1 MILNK
6 NIEVKSFGSLFF
18 DEIPQVIGAQY
29 SGEDFFIGDS
39 VSKLTIPWC
48 RIGQKWIAT
57 ENILLNIAWQELA
70 ARNLIRG
77 NPVKIDGQY
86 YLCRILNGDAIGVGD
101 TEWDKALISTTRDDE
116 FWHWQSHFSW
126 SSRLHEEEDG
136 TRKAY
141 VHGGTSANDIN
152 FFLVAARYSRI
163 GFRPVLEP
171 MAPPKAITKRAIGKH
186 IQVYGPA
193 GKVGGVL
200 KDFSEY
206 DLVIEGDLFDGTDD
220 WMATDGKTITV
231 DRGQLVYWNRA

>member
-57 ENILLNIAWQELA
+57 KNILLNIAWQELA

-86 YLCRILNGDAIGVGD
+86 
-101 TEWDKALISTTRDDE
+101 
-116 FWHWQSHFSW
+116 
-126 SSRLHEEEDG
+126 
-136 TRKAY
+136 
-141 VHGGTSANDIN
+141 
-152 FFLVAARYSRI
+152 
-163 GFRPVLEP
+163 
-171 MAPPKAITKRAIGKH
+171 
-186 IQVYGPA
+186 
-193 GKVGGVL
+193 
-200 KDFSEY
+200 
-206 DLVIEGDLFDGTDD
+206 
-220 WMATDGKTITV
+220 
-231 DRGQLVYWNRA
+231 